1 MAPKRRNIKLT
12 ISYCGTGYH
21 GWQRQAGHLSVQQV
35 IEEAIERMT
44 GERIC
49 LKASGRTDAG
59 VHAIGQVASFRTG
72 STIPLEGFLKGLN
85 SILPGDIAIL
95 RAEDVPWKFHPI
107 ADAVSKT
114 YCYHLISSRS
124 PLPLWRK
131 RAWIID
137 KSLDYRAM
145 KQALAY
151 FVGTRDF
158 SAFRASGS
166 SVKNAVR
173 TVHFCDIEVMTNSLF
188 PPTGGRHF
196 LFTIAANGF
205 LRYMVRNIVGLV
217 VDIGLG
223 RRKVADVVTVL
234 ASRDRSMAGP
244 TAPAHGLYLMEVVY
258 DSKPSSLH
266 EDADTGRPG
275 RREILT
281 DKEKADVVDS
291 RTCRAR

>member
-1 MAPKRRNIKLT
+1 MAPARRNIKLT

-21 GWQRQAGHLSVQQV
+21 GWQRQAGHLSIQQV
-35 IEEAIERMT
+35 LEEAIEKMT
-44 GERIC
+44 GERVC

-59 VHAIGQVASFRTG
+59 VHALAQVASFRTG
-72 STIPLEGFLKGLN
+72 SAIPLEGFFRGLN
-85 SILPGDIAIL
+85 SILPGDIAVL
-95 RAEDVPWKFHPI
+95 RVEEVPWKFHPI
-107 ADAVSKT
+107 ADALSKT
-114 YCYHLISSRS
+114 YCYHLISSYS

-131 RAWIID
+131 RAWIMD
-137 KSLDYRAM
+137 KALDYEAM
-145 KQALAY
+145 EQAVDY
-151 FVGTRDF
+151 FVGTQDF
-158 SAFRASGS
+158 SAFMASGS

-173 TVHFCDIEVMTNSLF
+173 TIYSCKIDVINGPLF

-223 RRKVADVVTVL
+223 KRKVADVAAVL

-258 DSKPSSLH
+258 DSKPSGLH
-266 EDADTGRPG
+266 GMP
-275 RREILT
+275 I
-281 DKEKADVVDS
+281 
-291 RTCRAR
+291 